1 MTPEHIH
8 PRRKDRTRG
17 ADWIRAFLHRA
28 GAGVFVSV
36 RDGRPFPIPL
46 NFVYHE
52 AREAVY
58 LHTGKRGR
66 SRSNLEEG
74 AGVDGKSVLEQAG
87 ESAGAGEDSVLE
99 QAGESAG
106 APGDSALDEAAG
118 SAATEGPETGPAAGT
133 PVALCL
139 YEVGR
144 FLPAKEALEFGVE
157 YASVVVFGRGVVVED
172 LQEAEEAL
180 TLLMEKY
187 APHLKAGKD
196 YRPVVPEEI
205 RRTTVMRLDIQGW
218 SGKEKAEAPDFP
230 GAYRLEEVRPS
241 P

>member
-8 PRRKDRTRG
+8 PRRKDRTRD

-46 NFVYHE
+46 NFVYNE

-87 ESAGAGEDSVLE
+87 ESAGAPGDSALE

-118 SAATEGPETGPAAGT
+118 STATEGPETGPAAGT

-139 YEVGR
+139 YEMGR
-144 FLPAKEALEFGVE
+144 LLPAKEALEFGVE

-187 APHLKAGKD
+187 APHLEAGKD

>member
-8 PRRKDRTRG
+8 PRRRDRTRD

-36 RDGRPFPIPL
+36 HHGRPFPIPL
-46 NFVYHE
+46 NFVYDE

-66 SRSNLEEG
+66 ARSNVEEG
-74 AGVDGKSVLEQAG
+74 AASFVGGLPGATWE
-87 ESAGAGEDSVLE
+87 ESG
-99 QAGESAG
+99 
-106 APGDSALDEAAG
+106 AG
-118 SAATEGPETGPAAGT
+118 SAEPGTRAGVEATGPEPGS
-133 PVALCL
+133 PVALCVF
-139 YEVGR
+139 EMGR
-144 FLPAKEALEFGVE
+144 LLPAEEALEFGVE
-157 YASVVVFGRGVVVED
+157 YASVVVFGQGRVVDDPV
-172 LQEAEEAL
+172 EAEAAL

-187 APHLKAGKD
+187 APHLEAGVD
-196 YRPVVPEEI
+196 YRPVTAREVA
-205 RRTTVMRLDIQGW
+205 RTTVMRLDIQGW
-218 SGKEKAEAPDFP
+218 SGKEKTEAPDFP